1 MKPLKNQSQT
11 YQKPS
16 TEAQKT
22 ISNKDKAN
30 LYGDSLIKALKTHRT
45 EKGYK

>member
-1 MKPLKNQSQT
+1 MKPLKNQNQIS
-11 YQKPS
+11 QKPS

-22 ISNKDKAN
+22 TNNKAKSDLIMN
-30 LYGDSLIKALKTHRT
+30 SLIKALKTHRT